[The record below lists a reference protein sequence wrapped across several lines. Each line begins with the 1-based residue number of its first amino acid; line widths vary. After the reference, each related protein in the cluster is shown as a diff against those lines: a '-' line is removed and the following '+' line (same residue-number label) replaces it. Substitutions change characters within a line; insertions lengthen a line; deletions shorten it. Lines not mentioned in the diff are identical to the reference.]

1 MTKSSTTLLKRSANR
16 KFIMLSKLR
25 YIATKLVRKMVRKFN
40 GVLLSQNGYDSLLNQ
55 RNAAVK
61 ILISERK
68 SSLSTGVTG
77 VVFSKDR
84 PIQLHALIKTYFEN
98 VHAPAPLYVIFN
110 TSSLAY
116 AEAYRELALEVK
128 NDAVIFV
135 PESGTFKTTLIKVL
149 HLIKTNNI
157 FFLVDDIVFIRQ
169 VDFSILSQLSP
180 FEEILSLRHSPH
192 LRRSYTAN
200 VDQLPPAIR
209 PSISHRDL
217 LEFNW
222 SEQGNEWS
230 DPWSVDGHVLS
241 TDEVLVISAISDFN
255 APNTFESVLKS
266 FSQLTKGRKG
276 LCYHESKILNLPVNR
291 VQDEIANRNGNVSAT
306 FLLNSWA
313 DGMMLDTTMFAKVI
327 PASTHEEHVL
337 KFIKREAINFKSTH

>member
-1 MTKSSTTLLKRSANR
+1 MTDRSTTLLKRSANR

-25 YIATKLVRKMVRKFN
+25 YIVMKLVRKMVGKFN
-40 GVLLSQNGYDSLLNQ
+40 GILLSQNVYDSLLNQ

-77 VVFSKDR
+77 IVFSKDR
-84 PIQLHALIKTYFEN
+84 PLQLHALINTYFEN
-98 VHAPAPLYVIFN
+98 VHAPAPLYIIFN

-116 AEAYRELALEVK
+116 AEAYRQLALEVE

-135 PESGTFKTTLIKVL
+135 PESDTFKTTLIKVL

-157 FFLVDDIVFIRQ
+157 FFLVDDIIFIRQ
-169 VDFSILSQLSP
+169 VDFTVLSQLNP

-209 PSISHRDL
+209 PSISHEDL

-222 SEQGNEWS
+222 FEQGCEWS
-230 DPWSVDGHVLS
+230 DPWSVDGQVLS
-241 TDEVLVISAISDFN
+241 TDEVLVISTISDFN
-255 APNTFESVLKS
+255 APNTFESALKS
-266 FSQLTKGRKG
+266 FIQLMKGRKG

-291 VQDEIANRNGNVSAT
+291 VQDEVANRNGNVST
-306 FLLNSWA
+306 RFLLNTWI
-313 DGMMLDTTMFAKVI
+313 DGMMLDTTMFAAVV
-327 PASTHEEHVL
+327 PASPHEEHVM
-337 KFIKREAINFKSTH
+337 KFKKRAAINFKSTQ